1 MLQRFLI
8 FCFLITLTSV
18 SSQRKKVDTVY
29 VYEKVI
35 VYDTIY
41 LEKAV
46 YFKFIDINLP
56 KISTGN
62 LIFKQISSEKSDFN
76 PETPGNLNFGV
87 EAGIGLKKNIWS
99 ESTSEK
105 KQFGENIGLWISGSF
120 FRSKLSFQLSANLH
134 HWNQT
139 FELDANQDD
148 TLLNGYYFTEDNQP
162 LLFQK
167 FNDEHFEL
175 VLELKAIYE
184 WKKFRPFAG
193 ILLNRNCYKMKF
205 LVPENRMLVREENFT
220 SNQINIGFSLG
231 LQYRI
236 FKRFLLE
243 LEYQKFKI
251 NNLSLKNNDF
261 HFDIFK
267 TNNTFAERKLGLGI
281 SYFISK

>member
-18 SSQRKKVDTVY
+18 FSQRKKLDTVY

-46 YFKFIDINLP
+46 RFKFTDIGLP
-56 KISTGN
+56 KISTGD
-62 LIFKQISSEKSDFN
+62 LILKQISSEKSDYN
-76 PETPGNLNFGV
+76 PTKPGKWNLGV

-99 ESTSEK
+99 ESASEK
-105 KQFGENIGLWISGSF
+105 NQFGENIGLWISGSF
-120 FRSKLSFQLSANLH
+120 FRSKLSLQLAANLH

-139 FELDANQDD
+139 FKLDANQDE
-148 TLLNGYYFTEDNQP
+148 TFLNGYYFTEDNQP

-175 VLELKAIYE
+175 VLELKTIYE

-193 ILLNRNCYKMKF
+193 VLLNQNYYKMKF
-205 LVPENRMLVREENFT
+205 LVPENRMLAKEENFT
-220 SNQINIGFSLG
+220 NNQINIGFSLG
-231 LQYRI
+231 LQYQI

-243 LEYQKFKI
+243 LEYQQFKI